1 MVIMVAVKAA
11 VIPAICPV
19 QVGLCKLVRVEGWV
33 SWGLRENNRAGVF
46 NLGDGMTSWGRRV
59 CENTITVVK
68 SAKEVSSK

>member
-1 MVIMVAVKAA
+1 
-11 VIPAICPV
+11 
-19 QVGLCKLVRVEGWV
+19 
-33 SWGLRENNRAGVF
+33 LRENNRAGVF